1 MDELRIEIWD
11 LIFLANTPK
20 QIDEIAELTNQQIE
34 TIQTAVDHEWFKNV
48 QGTVTISHETA
59 ASNGTATQ

>member
-11 LIFLANTPK
+11 LIFLANSPK

-34 TIQTAVDHEWFKNV
+34 TIQAAVEHEWFNND
-48 QGTVTISHETA
+48 QGTVTISHATA
-59 ASNGTATQ
+59 ESHGTASQ

>member
-34 TIQTAVDHEWFKNV
+34 TVRAAVDHEWFNNI
-48 QGTVTISHETA
+48 QGTVTISHGTA
-59 ASNGTATQ
+59 ASHGTTAQ